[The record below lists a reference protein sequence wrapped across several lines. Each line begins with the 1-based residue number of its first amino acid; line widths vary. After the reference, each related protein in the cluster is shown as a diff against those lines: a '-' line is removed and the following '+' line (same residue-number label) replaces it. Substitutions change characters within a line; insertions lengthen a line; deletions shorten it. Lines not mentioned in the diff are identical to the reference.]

1 MKQKPFILA
10 ITIII
15 LSTGNK
21 SWSQQS
27 GGLVRQ
33 SPGDGGQAVNNQKTN
48 KKMETSATEKNKA
61 TVRYIFEQAFNR
73 KKPELV
79 KDLIDDEYVGAR
91 GGKGYE
97 GFLIPVLPLLAAFP
111 DIEWKIEE
119 LIGEGDM
126 VMLHFTWK
134 GTHKGQFTKYPATGK
149 TVNSDGMGVYR
160 FKNGK
165 VISSTVST
173 DRLGFWQ
180 QIGVLPTDL

>member
-1 MKQKPFILA
+1 MKQKQFILA

-15 LSTGNK
+15 LSAGSK

-27 GGLVRQ
+27 
-33 SPGDGGQAVNNQKTN
+33 GGQAVNNQKTN
-48 KKMETSATEKNKA
+48 KKMETSTTEKNKA
-61 TVRYIFEQAFNR
+61 TVRNIFEQAFNG
-73 KKPELV
+73 KKTELL
-79 KDLIDDEYVGAR
+79 KDLIDDAYEGPR

-97 GFLIPVLPLLAAFP
+97 GFLGPVQSLLAAFP
-111 DIEWKIEE
+111 DIEWTIVE
-119 LIGEGDM
+119 LIGEGDI
-126 VMLHFTWK
+126 VMLHFKWK

-149 TVNSDGMGVYR
+149 TVISEGMGVYH

-180 QIGVLPTDL
+180 QIGVLPLDI